1 MLSSKVI
8 ACKDCKHSVPA
19 DFGSPRWFVWLLG
32 GSKESWNF
40 AKCNLSVRVKTK
52 TDWGN
57 GTTKIEKD
65 IMWCTIEREF
75 GECGAE
81 AKKFEPRVPED

>member
-19 DFGSPRWFVWLLG
+19 DFGSPRWAVWLM
-32 GSKESWNF
+32 GSSKDSWRL
-40 AKCNLSVRVKTK
+40 AKCELSTRIKTD

-57 GTTKIEKD
+57 GTTSIKKEA
-65 IMWCTIEREF
+65 MWCSVERLF